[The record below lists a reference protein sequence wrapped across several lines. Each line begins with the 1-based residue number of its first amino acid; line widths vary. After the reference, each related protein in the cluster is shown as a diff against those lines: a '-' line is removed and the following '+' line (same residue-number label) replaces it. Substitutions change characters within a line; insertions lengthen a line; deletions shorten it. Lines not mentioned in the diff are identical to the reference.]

1 MNLLLE
7 IPISKIRETLLLMS
21 SLAERNCA
29 DALRAFHGRDGS
41 LAASVEEGDSQIDR
55 LEMEIDE
62 EVIAYMATR
71 GPVATDC
78 RFALAA
84 SKISSNLERIG
95 DEATT
100 IARRS
105 LLLNQEPPLQL
116 PAELSGMADAA
127 LKMLRDSM
135 GAFIENKPD
144 QALEIITRDKAVDLI
159 NRQITCELT
168 TRMKESE
175 SLINRCLNLMRVV
188 KSIERIAD
196 HAANIAEDVYYLY
209 RGRDIRHG
217 RAGQEKDALQQRQS
231 DENPQPAAP

>member
-7 IPISKIRETLLLMS
+7 IPISKIREALLLMS

-29 DALRAFHGRDGS
+29 DALKALHGRDDG
-41 LAASVEEGDSQIDR
+41 LAEGVETGDSRIDQ

-62 EVIAYMATR
+62 EVITYMATR

-100 IARRS
+100 IARRA
-105 LLLNQEPPLQL
+105 LLLNQEPPLEF
-116 PAELSGMADAA
+116 PSELSAMSEIA
-127 LKMLRDSM
+127 LKMLRDSI
-135 GAFIENKPD
+135 GAFIENTPGL
-144 QALEIITRDKAVDLI
+144 ALEIIARDRAVDRI
-159 NRQITCELT
+159 NRQLTRELT
-168 TRMKESE
+168 EQMKEND

-196 HAANIAEDVYYLY
+196 HAANIAEDVYYLHL
-209 RGRDIRHG
+209 GRDIRHG
-217 RAGQEKDALQQRQS
+217 RVEQEYETL
-231 DENPQPAAP
+231 QPAKSRENTAPPAP